1 MKKIYLHVGTPKTGS
16 TAIQYFLKMNNE
28 RLQAQDFVYPLDIV
42 SEENWGNYYKSGG
55 NIEKIINSPTDD
67 FQKAMQMK
75 EVIDQY
81 PQNII
86 LSCEVITNSIAQ
98 NGIGLLRELKDIC
111 ANHEIHIIVYL
122 RPQIE
127 VYESYYAEF
136 VKYWNFALDM
146 EDFWDKHRIRILNY
160 QEILQR
166 ILEVIPE
173 ENVHVRIYDRSN
185 WVHQDVCFDFADCIE
200 LDVHDFQRV
209 GSDINFSVDNLTLEV
224 KKAINKVDCD
234 ETDIQK
240 IFFQSLLSAAENNK
254 KSGKNQYF
262 ASHFSDTEREAFMKQ
277 WENGNQWIAN
287 KFFAKTRLFDSKP
300 ETEVFAYT
308 DKEFLDDAI
317 YIFTKALLKQN
328 EQIDKLQDLFIQC
341 KLKTQQI
348 EDNYTKEVLMLKK
361 YIEIVRER
369 EYVLQERFKQES
381 EE

>member
-1 MKKIYLHVGTPKTGS
+1 
-16 TAIQYFLKMNNE
+16 
-28 RLQAQDFVYPLDIV
+28 
-42 SEENWGNYYKSGG
+42 
-55 NIEKIINSPTDD
+55 
-67 FQKAMQMK
+67 
-75 EVIDQY
+75 
-81 PQNII
+81 
-86 LSCEVITNSIAQ
+86 
-98 NGIGLLRELKDIC
+98 
-111 ANHEIHIIVYL
+111 
-122 RPQIE
+122 
-127 VYESYYAEF
+127 
-136 VKYWNFALDM
+136 
-146 EDFWDKHRIRILNY
+146 
-160 QEILQR
+160 
-166 ILEVIPE
+166 LEVIPE